1 MIANAGICINQ
12 VLHESTVVFCCCTT
26 YVVDMWPIIATS
38 EDADKLLD
46 INVKGTFYSFK
57 YAAIQMIKQGTGGR
71 LVGAASIAGKRG
83 KWTAVRYTERTLR
96 GAAGFAEHALYSASK
111 FAVRAIVQCA
121 ALDYGQYGITVNAYA
136 PGACETSLCK
146 SRVVTFYP
154 ESTEGEDCVS
164 DRS

>member
-1 MIANAGICINQ
+1 
-12 VLHESTVVFCCCTT
+12 
-26 YVVDMWPIIATS
+26 MWSIIATS
-38 EDADKLLD
+38 EEADKLLD

-83 KWTAVRYTERTLR
+83 RWTVVRYTEQTLME
-96 GAAGFAEHALYSASK
+96 AAGYAEHALYSASK

-136 PGACETSLCK
+136 PGACETSLC
-146 SRVVTFYP
+146 TCQIALGYLDDA
-154 ESTEGEDCVS
+154 ETEDCIS
-164 DRS
+164 DWS